1 MKLRMD
7 LKYTMKHIYNSKIIL
22 LLVLVSFN
30 SVAQEVMFT
39 ASAPP
44 VVEVGENFRLT
55 YSLNV
60 RTSDIKLPDIVDF
73 QFVAGPSTSRSSS
86 IQIINGQRTEN
97 QSITFTYTLR
107 ATQTGSFTIEAATA
121 NVGSDQYQSNS
132 VEIVVVSDSRGR
144 SSVPGPQVPGSATR
158 PADINGEDL
167 FVRIMFDKREVYQGE
182 ALVATIKLFSK
193 LDITGIENV
202 RFPSFSGFF
211 QQDIDIPPLRSLDR
225 EVIDGV
231 IYGTGLLRQ
240 VILFPQRS
248 GEISI
253 EPFEM
258 DALVR
263 QRTPR
268 RGSMFD
274 DFFGGIETRRIRV
287 ESPRHTVKVKPLP
300 AGRPPGFNGAVGDF
314 SLNVDYDPKELTVNE
329 AVNLKVIVN
338 GRGNLQLLGK
348 PEVEFPSGFEVYDPN
363 VRNNIR
369 NSEKGQEGSITWEY
383 LVIPRSG
390 GDFVISPV
398 EFTYFNP
405 LTATYR
411 TLNSEDISLLVNQGE
426 GDGSR
431 GFSGVAREDLR
442 IVGSDIRFI
451 KTSGAILTRIGA
463 DPFSAFRFYLW
474 FIIPLVIFIALI
486 IIHRKTIRDKAD
498 SSLVKTR
505 RASRMV
511 RRRLKNAGRYLKEN
525 NHQQFFEEMLKAQ
538 WDYLSDKLLIPVSE
552 LNREKARAT
561 LLEKQVPEK
570 DSSRLIEIIDECE
583 FARYAPR
590 SQATGMDRI
599 YEDTIQII
607 TSVEQ
612 KIRQ

>member
-1 MKLRMD
+1 MD
-7 LKYTMKHIYNSKIIL
+7 LKYTMKHIYNSIIIL
-22 LLVLVSFN
+22 LLVLVSFS
-30 SVAQEVMFT
+30 SVAQEVRFT

-44 VVEVGENFRLT
+44 VVEVGETFRLT

-60 RTSDIKLPDIVDF
+60 QTNDIRLPDLGDL
-73 QFVAGPSTSRSSS
+73 QFVAGPGTSRSSS
-86 IQIINGQRTEN
+86 IQIINGQRTET

-107 ATQTGSFTIEAATA
+107 ATQTGSFTIEPATA

-132 VEIVVVSDSRGR
+132 VEIVVVSDSQGR
-144 SSVPGPQVPGSATR
+144 SSVPGQQVPGSASR

-248 GEISI
+248 GELSI

-287 ESPRHTVKVKPLP
+287 ESPRQTVKVKPLP
-300 AGRPPGFNGAVGDF
+300 DGRPPGFNGAVGDF
-314 SLNVDYDPKELTVNE
+314 SLNVDYDPKELSANE
-329 AVNLKVIVN
+329 AVNLKVTVN

-369 NSEKGQEGSITWEY
+369 NSDRGQEGSITWEY

-390 GDFVISPV
+390 GDFAISPV

-405 LTATYR
+405 LTSTYR
-411 TLNSEDISLLVNQGE
+411 TLNSEEISLLVNQG
-426 GDGSR
+426 DGAGIG

-474 FIIPLVIFIALI
+474 FIIPLVIFIVLI

-498 SSLVKTR
+498 ISLVKTR

-511 RRRLKNAGRYLKEN
+511 RRRLKNAGRLLKDN

-552 LNREKARAT
+552 LNREKARAA
-561 LLEKQVPEK
+561 LLEKQVPDKET
-570 DSSRLIEIIDECE
+570 DRLIEIIDECE

-590 SQATGMDRI
+590 SQATGMSRI

>member
-1 MKLRMD
+1 MELKHFKG
-7 LKYTMKHIYNSKIIL
+7 LKYYRRFIL
-22 LLVLVSFN
+22 MILPVLIFFN
-30 SVAQEVMFT
+30 SGAQEVRFT
-39 ASAPP
+39 ASVPP

-55 YSLNV
+55 YSINV
-60 RTSDIKLPDIVDF
+60 QANEIRLPDLGSF

-86 IQIINGQRTEN
+86 VQIINGERTETL
-97 QSITFTYTLR
+97 SLTFTYTLR
-107 ATQTGSFTIEAATA
+107 ATQAGSYTIEPASV
-121 NVGSDQYQSNS
+121 NIGSDQYLSNP
-132 VEIVVVSDSRGR
+132 VEIVVVTDSQGR
-144 SSVPGPQVPGSATR
+144 SSVPRPQVPGTAAR
-158 PADINGEDL
+158 PADMKGEDL
-167 FVRIMFDKREVYQGE
+167 FVRIMFDKSEVYQGE

-202 RFPSFSGFF
+202 RFPSFTGFF

-287 ESPRHTVKVKPLP
+287 ESPRHTLKVKPLP
-300 AGRPPGFNGAVGDF
+300 DGRPPGFTGAVGDF
-314 SLNVDYDPKELTVNE
+314 SLNVDIDRRELVANE
-329 AVNLKVIVN
+329 AVNLKVTIN
-338 GRGNLQLLGK
+338 GRGNIQLLGK
-348 PEVEFPSGFEVYDPN
+348 PEIEFPASFEVYDPN

-369 NSEKGQEGSITWEY
+369 NSERGQEGSITWEY
-383 LVIPRSG
+383 LLIPRAG
-390 GDFVISPV
+390 GEFGIPPV
-398 EFTYFNP
+398 EFVYFNP
-405 LTATYR
+405 LNATYR
-411 TLNSEDISLLVNQGE
+411 TLNSEELSVLVNQGE
-426 GDGSR
+426 GDNSR
-431 GFSGVAREDLR
+431 GPGVAREDLR
-442 IVGSDIRFI
+442 IVGNDIRFI
-451 KTSGAILTRIGA
+451 RTGGLILSRIGA
-463 DPFSAFRFYLW
+463 DPFSSIKFYLW
-474 FIIPLVIFIALI
+474 FIIPLFIFIAI
-486 IIHRKTIRDKAD
+486 IIFHRKKIRDKAD
-498 SSLVKTR
+498 ISLVRTR

-511 RRRLKNAGRYLKEN
+511 RRRLKNAGRFLKDN
-525 NHQQFFEEMLKAQ
+525 NHQQFFEEILKAQ

-552 LNREKARAT
+552 LNREKARAA
-561 LLEKQVPEK
+561 LLERKVPEK
-570 DSSRLIEIIDECE
+570 DTDRLIEIINDCE
-583 FARYAPR
+583 FARYAPP
-590 SQATGMDRI
+590 SQATGMNRI

>member
-1 MKLRMD
+1 ME
-7 LKYTMKHIYNSKIIL
+7 LKYNMKPKHNSRIIL
-22 LLVLVSFN
+22 MILLVLISFN
-30 SVAQEVMFT
+30 SGAQEVRFN

-60 RTSDIKLPDIVDF
+60 QANDIRLPDLGNF

-86 IQIINGQRTEN
+86 VQIINGQRTET

-107 ATQTGSFTIEAATA
+107 ATRTGNYTIEGATV
-121 NVGSDQYQSNS
+121 NVGADQHLSNP
-132 VEIVVVSDSRGR
+132 VEIVVVSDSQGR
-144 SSVPGPQVPGSATR
+144 SSVPGTQVPRTAAR
-158 PADINGEDL
+158 PSDTKGEDL

-211 QQDIDIPPLRSLDR
+211 QQEIEIPPLRSLDR

-287 ESPRHTVKVKPLP
+287 ESPRHTVNVKPLP
-300 AGRPPGFNGAVGDF
+300 DGRPPRFNGAVGDF
-314 SLNVDYDPKELTVNE
+314 SLNVDIDPRELAANE
-329 AVNLKVIVN
+329 AVNLKVTVN

-348 PEVEFPSGFEVYDPN
+348 PEIDFPPDFEVYDPN

-369 NSEKGQEGSITWEY
+369 NGEKGQEGSITWEY
-383 LVIPRSG
+383 LLIPRSG
-390 GDFVISPV
+390 GEFVIPPV
-398 EFTYFNP
+398 EFSYFNP
-405 LTATYR
+405 QNASYR
-411 TLNSEDISLLVNQGE
+411 TLNSERLSLLVNQGE

-431 GFSGVAREDLR
+431 SFSGTAREDLR

-451 KTSGAILTRIGA
+451 KTGGVLLTRIGA
-463 DPFSAFRFYLW
+463 DPFSSFRFYLW
-474 FIIPLVIFIALI
+474 FIIPFLIFITLI
-486 IIHRKTIRDKAD
+486 IFHRKSIRDKSD
-498 SSLVKTR
+498 ISLVKAR
-505 RASRMV
+505 RATRMV
-511 RRRLKNAGRYLKEN
+511 RRRLRNAGRFLKEN
-525 NHQQFFEEMLKAQ
+525 NHQQFFEEILRAQ

-552 LNREKARAT
+552 LNREKARAA
-561 LLEKQVPEK
+561 LIEKHVPEN
-570 DSSRLIEIIDECE
+570 DTDRLIEIINECE

-590 SQATGMDRI
+590 SQSTGMNRI
-599 YEDTIQII
+599 YEETIQII